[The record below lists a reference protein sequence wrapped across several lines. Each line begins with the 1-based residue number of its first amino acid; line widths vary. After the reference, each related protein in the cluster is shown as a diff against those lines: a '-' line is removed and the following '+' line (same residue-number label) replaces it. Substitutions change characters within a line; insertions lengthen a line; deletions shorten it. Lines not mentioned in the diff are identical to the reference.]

1 MAGRL
6 LYLHQEICI
15 MNVVKK
21 ENKLK
26 EILIGKARN
35 LSDRNIYHKIS
46 LVALFAWVGL
56 GSDGLSSSCYGPEEA
71 FLALGKYTSLSILV
85 ALACVITI
93 AVICT
98 SYAQIIEK
106 FPGGGGG
113 YLVASK
119 LLSPA
124 AGVVSGSA
132 LLLDYVLTI
141 ALSAA
146 SGADALFSLIPAEFI
161 YLKLPAACAGIIFL
175 TVLNMRGVRESV
187 LLWAPVF
194 FIFLITHAI
203 AIFFAIGSHAG
214 DAVQVAAETSGNF
227 KSAVNDLGWLGIA
240 FLVLKAYS
248 MGAGTYTGIEAVS
261 NGLPVLREPKVKTGK
276 TTMLYMGLSLGITVC
291 GLFIAYLLYKVEPQ
305 SGKTL
310 NAVLFGAITANW
322 PSWLAGTFVSVAMLS
337 AAILLFIAAQTGF
350 LDGPRV
356 LANMAVDRWA
366 PMRFATLS
374 DRLVTQNGIILMGG
388 MGLLIVILG
397 NGSVSQLIVLYSINV
412 FITFSI
418 SQLGMSLHWW
428 RERFRE
434 NKWKTK
440 FFINALGFTITFFI
454 LISLCAIKFT
464 EGGWLTLL
472 FTGFIIGCA
481 FLCRRHYN
489 HTSRQL
495 SRLNELVKV
504 VENETAKMKN
514 GNAVFTHEKK
524 QRTAVFLVNGFNGL
538 GLHTLLNMRKMFP
551 DTFDNFIFVQVGIV
565 DAGNFKGESEIAHL
579 RKHIFS
585 EASRYADYMRKQG
598 FSAEVLTDAGA
609 DFLNT
614 ATALINSIKEKHN
627 NAVFF
632 GGQLVFS
639 KDTVFNRFLHN
650 YTAFAL
656 QRELFRNG
664 IPFVILPIHVYNE

>member
-1 MAGRL
+1 
-6 LYLHQEICI
+6 
-15 MNVVKK
+15 MNAEKK
-21 ENKLK
+21 ENRLK
-26 EILIGKARN
+26 TIFIGKARN
-35 LSDRNIYHKIS
+35 LSDSNVYHKIS

-71 FLALGKYTSLSILV
+71 FLALGKYTSLSLLV
-85 ALACVITI
+85 ALACVVTI
-93 AVICT
+93 AVICA

-119 LLSPA
+119 LLSPT

-146 SGADALFSLIPAEFI
+146 SGADALFSLLPGEFL
-161 YLKLPAACAGIIFL
+161 YLKLPTACAGIIFL

-194 FIFLITHAI
+194 FIFLLTHGI
-203 AIFFAIGSHAG
+203 AIFFAIGSH
-214 DAVQVAAETSGNF
+214 VSVIPEVVVSTTGNF
-227 KSAVNDLGWLGIA
+227 NGAVSELGWMGVI

-261 NGLPVLREPKVKTGK
+261 NGLPVLREPKVRTGK
-276 TTMLYMGLSLGITVC
+276 ITMLYMGLSLGITVC
-291 GLFIAYLLYKVEPQ
+291 GLFVAYLLYKVEPQ

-310 NAVLFGAITANW
+310 NAVLFGAITSNW
-322 PSWLAGTFVSVAMLS
+322 PSWFGGTFVSVAMIS

-374 DRLVTQNGIILMGG
+374 DRLVTQNGIILMGT

-397 NGSVSQLIVLYSINV
+397 KGSVAQLIVLYSINV
-412 FITFSI
+412 FITFSM
-418 SQLGMSLHWW
+418 SQLGMSLYWW
-428 RERFRE
+428 RQRAIE
-434 NKWKTK
+434 NKWRSKL
-440 FFINALGFTITFFI
+440 FVNALGFTITCFI
-454 LISLCAIKFT
+454 LTVLCIIKFA

-472 FTGFIIGCA
+472 FTSFIIFCA
-481 FLCRRHYN
+481 LMCKRHYN
-489 HTSRQL
+489 HTEKQL
-495 SRLNELVKV
+495 LRLNDLVKV
-504 VENETAKMKN
+504 IELETAKPLNPVKAPELH
-514 GNAVFTHEKK
+514 GGKS
-524 QRTAVFLVNGFNGL
+524 RTAVFLVNGFNGL

-551 DTFDNFIFVQVGIV
+551 DTFNNFIFVQVGIV
-565 DAGNFKGESEIAHL
+565 DAGNFKGESEISRL
-579 RKHIFS
+579 RQHIDL
-585 EASRYADYMRKQG
+585 EASHYADYMRTQG
-598 FSAEVLTDAGA
+598 FSSEVLTDIGA
-609 DFLNT
+609 DFLS
-614 ATALINSIKEKHN
+614 AASKLINSIKEKHHD
-627 NAVFF
+627 AVFF

-639 KDTVFNRFLHN
+639 TDTILNRFLHN

-656 QRELFRNG
+656 QRELFRKG
-664 IPFVILPIHVYNE
+664 IPFVILPIYVYNE